1 MNYLIN
7 WSIMDQINKLIS
19 LLYPPEA
26 PEEYPIRSKIKLFKE
41 LYNKSTFEEA
51 QGVFRKVYQED
62 GVPLSKLTKL
72 AIPYE
77 APSHPELPTMD
88 EIIAGLQNERLSHP
102 QSTRKLC
109 RIGGVVVKMSYEK
122 ALVQVGTT

>member
-1 MNYLIN
+1 
-7 WSIMDQINKLIS
+7 MDKINKLIS
-19 LLYPPEA
+19 LLYP

-51 QGVFRKVYQED
+51 QRVFRKLHQED